1 MTELRKAAEMAL
13 EALEEQWEEHEA
25 IDALRQALAQTEK
38 PPVKSY
44 CGGKP
49 NYCTPEVTTE
59 GPLYTAPPKREWVGL
74 TEEEVHI
81 LWMDMG
87 ARPKING
94 YDFAKVIEYKLKE
107 RNCG

>member
-1 MTELRKAAEMAL
+1 MERRFTHYRPK
-13 EALEEQWEEHEA
+13 EEQR
-25 IDALRQALAQTEK
+25 I
-38 PPVKSY
+38 
-44 CGGKP
+44 G
-49 NYCTPEVTTE
+49 EVT
-59 GPLYTAPPKREWVGL
+59 PIYTAPPKREWVGL